1 VKRKVFTLLKKISFI
16 NAKINE
22 ELGKSRK
29 GLEAD
34 IYKANKGI
42 DYIRSLPE
50 LGLHRGDLDTKLNDY
65 LKLSDTKWR
74 DGAVSGCVYGAD
86 DDLTELTAEVYK
98 RFSWHN
104 VMHAGKIINV
114 SINLTR
120 KP

>member
-1 VKRKVFTLLKKISFI
+1 MLKKISFI

-22 ELGKSRK
+22 ELGKTRK

-42 DYIRSLPE
+42 DYIRALPE
-50 LGLHRGDLDTKLNDY
+50 LGFNRDDLDTKINAY
-65 LKLSDTKWR
+65 LKLSSDTNWR

-86 DDLTELTAEVYK
+86 DDLTELTTEVYK

-104 VMHAGKIINV
+104 VMHAGK
-114 SINLTR
+114 S
-120 KP
+120 KKS